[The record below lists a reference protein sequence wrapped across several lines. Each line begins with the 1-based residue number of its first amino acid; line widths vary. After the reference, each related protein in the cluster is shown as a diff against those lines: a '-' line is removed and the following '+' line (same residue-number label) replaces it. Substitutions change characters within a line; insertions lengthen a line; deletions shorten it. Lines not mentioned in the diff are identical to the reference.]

1 MPALVNADSTRLI
14 QISTLALSNLGK
26 STFRGISRK
35 SDGWGVG
42 SVAGAVV
49 AVCISLT
56 ASNDCETADSVAAFT
71 VASTK
76 ALMDAGS
83 IAAAVVAV
91 VEVKKAS
98 SFGVGEGDGV
108 RAARFLIRVCG
119 EGNL

>member
-56 ASNDCETADSVAAFT
+56 ASNDWETADSVAAFT
-71 VASTK
+71 VASTR

-83 IAAAVVAV
+83 IAVAEV
-91 VEVKKAS
+91 GAVEVKKAS

-108 RAARFLIRVCG
+108 REARCLRRA
-119 EGNL
+119 